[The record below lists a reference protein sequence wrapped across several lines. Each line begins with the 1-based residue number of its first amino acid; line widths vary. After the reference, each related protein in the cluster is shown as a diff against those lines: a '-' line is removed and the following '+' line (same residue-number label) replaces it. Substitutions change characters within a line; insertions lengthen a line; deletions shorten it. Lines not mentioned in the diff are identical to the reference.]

1 MDNMLWELHGLS
13 LFVGLQDSWN
23 KGGDSIF
30 LTVAMKRVQITPHAV
45 NQPRCAPT
53 AQITL
58 KATTCGCVTH
68 SNSFI
73 LSASAP
79 RGGVRCQRLNIIV
92 DCCVWFKSAKAERGC
107 VRVSGNKSS
116 SYLSLLSPLSGG
128 ARRPALGYSHYLGDV
143 GLGSGFFSHWQ
154 HSLHCHHGKSPEPD
168 ITAAAYHT
176 LTQTSHMQILW
187 HGRETIYNV

>member
-13 LFVGLQDSWN
+13 LFVGLQDRLCFPYCRHEEGSNHTACGEPASLCAYSTDNTQSHHLWLCHTF
-23 KGGDSIF
+23 KQLHPLSF
-30 LTVAMKRVQITPHAV
+30 CS
-45 NQPRCAPT
+45 PR
-53 AQITL
+53 
-58 KATTCGCVTH
+58 
-68 SNSFI
+68 
-73 LSASAP
+73 
-79 RGGVRCQRLNIIV
+79 RGSVSETEHN
-92 DCCVWFKSAKAERGC
+92 CCVWFKSAKAERGC
-107 VRVSGNKSS
+107 VHVSGNKSS